1 MWVAITWILILH
13 RFLNITKHHIV
24 IIFSLKNKKK
34 TEPQNQLLV
43 FDSLIIR
50 KSVKARNRLTVAE
63 SIEVTLGLSAKDDFF
78 VFCLCLFGVQ
88 DLLRSENLKMTFL

>member
-1 MWVAITWILILH
+1 MANAIKNFHFDYLTPSL
-13 RFLNITKHHIV
+13 

-63 SIEVTLGLSAKDDFF
+63 SIEVTFGLSAKNDFF